1 MMEFCW
7 AFQVF
12 LNPWRSLS
20 SWPVVQTLTWTC
32 CLYKEQWAW
41 LSAPPL
47 LPGQWPLQEPW
58 FSPLLSGEA
67 TPLPWMTVS
76 FELWLSDFVVLW
88 ALASWLLLLPSI
100 FDFLPGLL
108 ALGGACVASSGCG
121 EAFLTLPGLWSGCLS
136 WGLLLGQTW
145 SGRKCPY
152 LSWLLGSPFKLTG
165 WKGPTWLHLF
175 SWGSSPQLH
184 WLSWESSEWASSW
197 AAFLLCAQE
206 VIWSCQWPPGPWSWW
221 TWGRG
226 RVCVTQVLDTL
237 ASAGAWAGWHPLSG
251 ASAECKPW
259 WLHQGA
265 LALQGGTAQEGG
277 SLAFGCHYGSGL
289 AFQTQMTRMI
299 LPWRSRRSMRCQW
312 RQSPQEPLSRL
323 MQVFKPLSPPWVITK
338 TNP

>member
-12 LNPWRSLS
+12 SNPWRSLS
-20 SWPVVQTLTWTC
+20 SWPVVQTLTWTH

-47 LPGQWPLQEPW
+47 LPGQWPLKEPQL
-58 FSPLLSGEA
+58 SSLLFGE
-67 TPLPWMTVS
+67 TPLPWVTLS
-76 FELWLSDFVVLW
+76 FELWLSAFVVLW
-88 ALASWLLLLPSI
+88 ALASWLLLLPST

-121 EAFLTLPGLWSGCLS
+121 EAFLILPGLWSGCLS

-145 SGRKCPY
+145 FGRKCPH
-152 LSWLLGSPFKLTG
+152 LSWLLGLPFNLTG

-197 AAFLLCAQE
+197 AAFLLCALE
-206 VIWSCQWPPGPWSWW
+206 VIWSCQGPLGLRADGPGEEAE
-221 TWGRG
+221 
-226 RVCVTQVLDTL
+226 CVSRRSSTHSLQQVLEQDDIHCQVLLQNANPDGCTKVP
-237 ASAGAWAGWHPLSG
+237 WHWR
-251 ASAECKPW
+251 C
-259 WLHQGA
+259 Q
-265 LALQGGTAQEGG
+265 GG

-323 MQVFKPLSPPWVITK
+323 MQVFKPLPPPWVITK